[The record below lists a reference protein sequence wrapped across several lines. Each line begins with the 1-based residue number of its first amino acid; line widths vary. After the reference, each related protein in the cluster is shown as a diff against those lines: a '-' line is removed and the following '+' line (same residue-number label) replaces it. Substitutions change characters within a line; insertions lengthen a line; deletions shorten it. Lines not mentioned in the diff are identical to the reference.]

1 MKKLIIIIALLAALF
16 CGYWFMLAGKIK
28 TEINSFISDP
38 ESGMLI
44 ETAPVKVGGFPLKFK
59 TPSAAISLKGESFFS
74 EDSEPLGQINS
85 APTQQYPY
93 FFSAETLSVSA
104 KSYHPT
110 KIRISQSGAASLNYP
125 SNTFWRTAFDVDTGS
140 VDLEFTPAKGGGF
153 KGVALNAQAIDL
165 KDYTGPSLDEM
176 ATGEPGF
183 AGVDKLSFIFTPNTS
198 YAIKAENFQLNPET
212 VSQFSDIVPA
222 NISHIDVKFYGT
234 VMGANALE
242 FNDNIIG
249 STLRADG
256 AELIWGDIDL
266 IADINLAI
274 AEGGHSGSVNIY
286 MKEPNVVVDKFIESG
301 IIPANMQLPI
311 QAMINAAPID
321 DAGRQTITLSAKN
334 GQWKWGLIPIWPPS
348 F

>member
-1 MKKLIIIIALLAALF
+1 MKKLTIIIAVLAALF
-16 CGYWFMLAGKIK
+16 CAYWFMLAGKIK

-38 ESGMLI
+38 ESGMII
-44 ETAPVKVGGFPLKFK
+44 ETAPVKIGGFPLKFK
-59 TPSAAISLKGESFFS
+59 TPSAAISVKGESFFT

-93 FFSAETLSVSA
+93 FFSAQTLSVSA

-110 KIRISQSGAASLNYP
+110 KIRITQSGAASLNYP
-125 SNTFWRTAFDVDTGS
+125 SNTFWRSAFDVDTGS

-153 KGVALNAQAIDL
+153 KGVALNAQAINL
-165 KDYTGPSLDEM
+165 KDYTGPTLDEM

-212 VSQFSDIVPA
+212 VSQLSDIVPA
-222 NISHIDVKFYGT
+222 NIAHIDVKFYGS
-234 VMGANALE
+234 VMGANALT
-242 FNDNIIG
+242 FKDDVLG
-249 STLRADG
+249 STLKADG
-256 AELIWGDIDL
+256 AKLIWGDIDL

-274 AEGGHSGSVNIY
+274 SEGGHSGSVNLA
-286 MKEPNVVVDKFIESG
+286 MKEPNVVIDKFIAAG
-301 IIPANMQLPI
+301 IIPANLQFGMH
-311 QAMINAAPID
+311 AMLKAAPKD

-334 GQWKWGLIPIWPPS
+334 GHWKWGLIPIWPPS